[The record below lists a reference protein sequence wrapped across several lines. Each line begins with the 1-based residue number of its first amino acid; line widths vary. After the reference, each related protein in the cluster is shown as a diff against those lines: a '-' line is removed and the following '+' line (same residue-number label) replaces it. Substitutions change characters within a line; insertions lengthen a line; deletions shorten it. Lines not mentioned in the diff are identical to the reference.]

1 MARWFSGTKSTEEL
15 SETGVRYLALGY
27 GYKMAVLIALLTE
40 CLLISLS
47 LLSAWT
53 VDLIWKGALL
63 TCCVLTCFVV
73 VNILD
78 SSARHRSDAAAQ
90 KSEQVERLKKEIATL
105 EALEGTALAL
115 IKKYDPKVYPTK
127 INALMA
133 QLEAPDSRGYSRR
146 LREANAK
153 LETITAVGSGDS
165 GALIWQ
171 RRVAMLCNLVL
182 AGFLG
187 YLWRRKQSNRIL
199 DWIRSYFAKEAV
211 A

>member
-1 MARWFSGTKSTEEL
+1 MQTLVCPTLTTLKAPHLKSRFIINWLIIFDIFMARWFSGTKSTEEL

-115 IKKYDPKVYPTK
+115 IKKYDPRVYPTK
-127 INALMA
+127 IKALMA
-133 QLEAPDSRGYSRR
+133 QLETPDSRG
-146 LREANAK
+146 
-153 LETITAVGSGDS
+153 
-165 GALIWQ
+165 
-171 RRVAMLCNLVL
+171 
-182 AGFLG
+182 
-187 YLWRRKQSNRIL
+187 
-199 DWIRSYFAKEAV
+199 
-211 A
+211 